1 MHSIAPGG
9 LAGDRRGVIPASGFA
24 FSADQIWRVIK
35 ENKDLD
41 LPAHKVAHSACR
53 SVSLFKFPLP
63 ISSFCLQVMVATVR
77 CEEISNEKFAHFI
90 TNEAMFLQNLST
102 FTLTSFF
109 EASL

>member
-41 LPAHKVAHSACR
+41 LPAHKV
-53 SVSLFKFPLP
+53 SLQFYL
-63 ISSFCLQVMVATVR
+63 
-77 CEEISNEKFAHFI
+77 
-90 TNEAMFLQNLST
+90 
-102 FTLTSFF
+102 
-109 EASL
+109 